1 MFYFASTSESE
12 SESASEASLESEEL
26 PFVFILQ
33 LFLTLGMAVPSSSS
47 SSSSGIVASVSSSD
61 SKMASTRVELEKF
74 NGDNDFYLWSLK
86 MRAILIQQGLDS
98 ALDDGENPTAKK
110 EKAEVLREVSKER
123 TAAGLWAKLE
133 EMFMKKSLAK
143 RLYMKR
149 RLYTFSMKDGVAMK
163 DHVDEFNKLILDLEN
178 VNIILEDEDR
188 ALILLSSLPESYEH
202 FIDTLL
208 YGRQILSLKDVKDA
222 LESKDLKKRSEKEGH
237 YIKDC
242 FEKKKLEELQ
252 KKSNEKAAV
261 ASEDEGDYDEADVLV
276 AAERHPTG
284 HKIEIQFGEKRN
296 QADLRLHSLRLLGA
310 FTSAIFRWSKIK
322 RLRSDNG
329 LEYCSKEF
337 EDFCKSKGIARHRTV
352 TYTPQQ
358 NGLAERMNRT
368 IIERVRC
375 MLLNANLSKGFWAE
389 TVTTIAYLINRS
401 PSSTLGFKTPQ
412 ELWSGKPPDL
422 SNLRIFGCPAYA
434 HIKQGK
440 LEPRAV
446 KGYFLGYPEGIKGF
460 KIWTLNGKPSR
471 ILITRDVTFDEEQML
486 QSKVEIEI
494 EATEIEEEE
503 SAGQKVEHSDSCK
516 TSEQPS
522 DQSKERKNPSELET
536 YQLARDRERRA
547 IKMPKK
553 HSTADLIS
561 YALTV
566 ADEVNGGEPLS
577 YKEAMCCS
585 DKLKWYAAMQDEII
599 SLKKNNTWILVN
611 KPLNKKL
618 VGSKWIFKLKA
629 GASENEP
636 PRHKAILV
644 AKGFTQRER
653 VDFNEVFSP
662 VVKYS
667 SIRLLLGLSTY
678 HDLDLEQMDV
688 KTAFLHGSLDEE
700 IFMAQAE
707 GLIEKGSEDNV
718 CLLKKSLYGL
728 KQSPRQWYLKFDE
741 FMISHGYCRSKFDNC
756 VYYKLLS
763 SGGGIYL
770 LLYVDDMLIACN
782 QKEEIK
788 KLKVELSTEFEM
800 KDLGAA
806 TKILGMQI
814 IRDRESKVLYLSQ
827 ADYVKRVLTRFNME
841 DSKPVSTPLSAHFQ
855 LSKSLEPT
863 TDDDFN
869 YMREIPYS
877 SAVGSIM
884 YAMVCT
890 RPDMAHAVGVISRFI
905 GNPGKDHWNAVKW
918 VLRYLRGTA
927 VTAIMFG
934 KISGAS
940 PEVAG
945 FVDSDYAAD
954 KDRRRSITCFVFTI
968 CGGAIS
974 WKSFLQSVVALSTTE
989 AEYIALTEVVKEA
1002 IWLRGLVSELG
1013 FKQEVVIVGCDSLS
1027 DIQLSKN
1034 PKYHERTKHIDV
1046 RMHFIRDE
1054 ISKGVVNVAKVPSE
1068 VNPADM
1074 LTKPLPSVSEGRGI
1088 NRLELR
1094 WRFVKPKLVIICY
1107 ELAEVAA
1114 VDVGSFVELNHSSSV
1129 AENVGGIPVYL
1140 SAIQE
1145 WMIKFGYSFVTISVR
1160 TDISW
1165 YRLGRPSKQYA
1176 AWYKPVLKTV
1186 RLAIALITM
1195 LNNQSRASR
1204 LSFADTPHQVFGE
1217 EKVVLKKEINSN
1229 LRASKNKV
1237 MQATTTRLIKRI
1249 WEEFY
1254 SNYLP
1259 EDTKEAYIHEV
1270 KVDEE
1275 LDEEHGENSEEY
1287 PEDIKVEQMQV
1298 DENMEKF
1305 CFSAKS
1311 VKPPCSSKAT
1321 KWDGE
1326 LIRKTCF
1333 GESLYK
1339 RAIVCGNVVNIGGC
1353 VLVETADSDHLP
1365 SIYFVEFM
1373 FEKSDSRKMVH
1384 GRHMLRGS
1392 ETFLGN
1398 TADANESNACKDK
1411 IVRERAEDQRIDQFP
1426 LEYYCKSLYWPER
1439 GAFFKLPKD
1448 TMGLGTGVCHSC
1460 KIEETEREKDVFK
1473 LLGIEVPETSTKA
1486 CPESTKVKVRRF
1498 FRPEDISEEKAYYS
1512 DIREVYYSKLVFT
1525 VPVTGVEG
1533 KCDIRKKHD
1542 LAPSDSPTIF
1552 EHIFFCEHLYDPDKG
1567 TIKPLPPHIK
1577 TSVLKE
1583 RVSDDTAYRKING
1596 KCKEEKH
1603 DGAVD
1608 KQTDAVNKNRFATLD
1623 IFAGCGGLSHGL
1635 QQAGVSITNWAI
1647 EYEQPARETFKVNHP
1662 EALVFINNC
1671 NVILRAIMSAC
1682 GDADDC
1688 ISTPEAAELA
1698 AELDEETIKNLPR
1711 PGQVDFISGGPPCQ
1725 GFSGMNRFNQGSWS
1739 KVQCEMILASLSSAD
1754 YFRPRFFLLE
1764 NVRNFTSFNKG
1775 QTFRLTMASLLQ
1787 MGYQVRFGVLQ
1798 AGAYGMS
1805 QSRKRAFIWEAS
1817 PEETLPEWPEP
1828 PELKI
1833 PIMLLFEAPQM
1844 YKSEP
1849 VSWFQKKIRAD
1860 MLVLNDHISKA
1871 MSELNLIR
1879 CQKIP
1884 KQPGSDWRVLPS
1896 EKVRLS
1902 NGQVVDL
1909 IPWCLPI
1916 TAEKHNQWKGLFG
1929 RLDWEG
1935 NFPTSVTDPHP
1946 MGMVGTCFHP
1956 DQDRIITVREC
1967 ARSQGFSD
1975 SYKFVGDIQHKHRQ
1989 IGNAVP
1995 PPLAFAPGRKLKEA
2009 VEMKA
2014 STSQRYSCVL

>member
-1 MFYFASTSESE
+1 
-12 SESASEASLESEEL
+12 
-26 PFVFILQ
+26 
-33 LFLTLGMAVPSSSS
+33 
-47 SSSSGIVASVSSSD
+47 
-61 SKMASTRVELEKF
+61 MASTRVDLEKF

-86 MRAILIQQGLDS
+86 MRAILTQQGLDS
-98 ALDDGENPTAKK
+98 ALDNGEDPIVKK
-110 EKAEVLREVSKER
+110 EKAEGSSSFGTDQRIINNKAHSTIILHLSDEVLREVSKER

-133 EMFMKKSLAK
+133 EMLLKKSLAM

-178 VNIILEDEDR
+178 VNIILEDEDM
-188 ALILLSSLPESYEH
+188 ALILRSSLPESYEH
-202 FIDTLL
+202 F
-208 YGRQILSLKDVKDA
+208 VKDQTNA
-222 LESKDLKKRSEKEGH
+222 EGLVAKGKPEREHNKPKKNNNQKDKAEKKKKKRKCYFCQKEGH

-276 AAERHPTG
+276 AERHPTG
-284 HKIEIQFGEKRN
+284 CTIKAENGEIQVSDQGKIVMKGARKNGMYILVGSSLGHGISASVVRDKTKLWHMRLAHISERSLMELSNQGGARYFVFFIDDFSRKVWIYVLKHKNEALGKFKEWITLIENQTEK
-296 QADLRLHSLRLLGA
+296 
-310 FTSAIFRWSKIK
+310 KIT

-358 NGLAERMNRT
+358 NGLVERMNRT

-375 MLLNANLSKGFWAE
+375 MLLNTNLSKGFWAE
-389 TVTTIAYLINRS
+389 VVTTAAYLINRS
-401 PSSTLGFKTPQ
+401 PSSALGFKTPQ

-422 SNLRIFGCPAYA
+422 TNLRIFGCPAYA

-471 ILITRDVTFDEEQML
+471 ILISRDVTFDKEQML
-486 QSKVEIEI
+486 QSKLETEIK
-494 EATEIEEEE
+494 ATETEEEE

-522 DQSKERKNPSELET
+522 DQSKERKNPSGLET

-553 HSTADLIS
+553 YGIADLIS
-561 YALTV
+561 YALIV
-566 ADEVNGGEPLS
+566 VDEVNGGEPLS
-577 YKEAMCCS
+577 CKEALCCG

-599 SLKKNNTWILVN
+599 SLTKNNNWILVN

-636 PRHKAILV
+636 PRHEAILV
-644 AKGFTQRER
+644 AKGFTQREG

-667 SIRLLLGLSTY
+667 SI
-678 HDLDLEQMDV
+678 
-688 KTAFLHGSLDEE
+688 
-700 IFMAQAE
+700 
-707 GLIEKGSEDNV
+707 
-718 CLLKKSLYGL
+718 
-728 KQSPRQWYLKFDE
+728 
-741 FMISHGYCRSKFDNC
+741 RSKFDNC

-782 QKEEIK
+782 KKEEIK

-827 ADYVKRVLTRFNME
+827 ADYVKRVLTKFNME
-841 DSKPVSTPLSAHFQ
+841 DSKPVSTPLSARFQ

-869 YMREIPYS
+869 YMREIPTLVQLAAS
-877 SAVGSIM
+877 W
-884 YAMVCT
+884 
-890 RPDMAHAVGVISRFI
+890 
-905 GNPGKDHWNAVKW
+905 KDHWNAVKW

-954 KDRRRSITCFVFTI
+954 KYRRRSITGFVFTM

-974 WKSFLQSVVALSTTE
+974 WKSSLQSVVALSTTE

-1002 IWLRGLVSELG
+1002 IWLRGLVSELR

-1027 DIQLSKN
+1027 AIQLSKN
-1034 PKYHERTKHIDV
+1034 PKYHVRTKHIDV

-1054 ISKGVVNVAKVPSE
+1054 ISKEVVNVVKVPSE

-1074 LTKPLPSVSEGRGI
+1074 LTKPSPSVSEGRGI

-1094 WRFVKPKLVIICY
+1094 WRFVKPNSNPSSSCSIKLLPL
-1107 ELAEVAA
+1107 LAFTA
-1114 VDVGSFVELNHSSSV
+1114 VNVGSFVELNHSSSV

-1145 WMIKFGYSFVTISVR
+1145 WMIEFGYSFVSISVR

-1204 LSFADTPHQVFGE
+1204 LSFADVIK
-1217 EKVVLKKEINSN
+1217 KVSKFSKTNPAYISSN
-1229 LRASKNKV
+1229 PTEVERYVVVHGHIILQQFAELPN
-1237 MQATTTRLIKRI
+1237 KRI
-1249 WEEFY
+1249 
-1254 SNYLP
+1254 
-1259 EDTKEAYIHEV
+1259 
-1270 KVDEE
+1270 
-1275 LDEEHGENSEEY
+1275 
-1287 PEDIKVEQMQV
+1287 
-1298 DENMEKF
+1298 
-1305 CFSAKS
+1305 
-1311 VKPPCSSKAT
+1311 SKCA
-1321 KWDGE
+1321 
-1326 LIRKTCF
+1326 
-1333 GESLYK
+1333 
-1339 RAIVCGNVVNIGGC
+1339 
-1353 VLVETADSDHLP
+1353 
-1365 SIYFVEFM
+1365 FVSGL
-1373 FEKSDSRKMVH
+1373 FEKMEER
-1384 GRHMLRGS
+1384 RHTR
-1392 ETFLGN
+1392 
-1398 TADANESNACKDK
+1398 
-1411 IVRERAEDQRIDQFP
+1411 
-1426 LEYYCKSLYWPER
+1426 SL
-1439 GAFFKLPKD
+1439 
-1448 TMGLGTGVCHSC
+1448 
-1460 KIEETEREKDVFK
+1460 
-1473 LLGIEVPETSTKA
+1473 
-1486 CPESTKVKVRRF
+1486 VK
-1498 FRPEDISEEKAYYS
+1498 KQ
-1512 DIREVYYSKLVFT
+1512 
-1525 VPVTGVEG
+1525 
-1533 KCDIRKKHD
+1533 
-1542 LAPSDSPTIF
+1542 
-1552 EHIFFCEHLYDPDKG
+1552 
-1567 TIKPLPPHIK
+1567 LPPHIE

-1583 RVSDDTAYRKING
+1583 SVADDTACRKING

-1608 KQTDAVNKNRFATLD
+1608 KQADAVHKNRLATLD
-1623 IFAGCGGLSHGL
+1623 IFAGCGGLSDGL
-1635 QQAGVSITNWAI
+1635 QQAGVSITNSAI
-1647 EYEQPARETFKVNHP
+1647 EYEQPAGEAFKVNHP
-1662 EALVFINNC
+1662 EALVFIHNC

-1725 GFSGMNRFNQGSWS
+1725 
-1739 KVQCEMILASLSSAD
+1739 
-1754 YFRPRFFLLE
+1754 
-1764 NVRNFTSFNKG
+1764 
-1775 QTFRLTMASLLQ
+1775 
-1787 MGYQVRFGVLQ
+1787 VRFGVLQ

-1817 PEETLPEWPEP
+1817 PEETLAEWPAP
-1828 PELKI
+1828 MHVFTGPELKVKLARNSHYAAVRSTANGGPFRAI
-1833 PIMLLFEAPQM
+1833 TVRDTIGDLPAVGNGASITTMEVGF
-1844 YKSEP
+1844 SSP
-1849 VSWFQKKIRAD
+1849 VCDAHFIFIVVPSTKD

-1871 MSELNLIR
+1871 MSELNLMR

-1909 IPWCLPI
+1909 IPWCLPN

-1967 ARSQGFSD
+1967 ARSQGFYD

-1995 PPLAFAPGRKLKEA
+1995 PPLAFALGRKLKEA

-2014 STSQRYSCVL
+2014 STS

>member
-1 MFYFASTSESE
+1 
-12 SESASEASLESEEL
+12 
-26 PFVFILQ
+26 
-33 LFLTLGMAVPSSSS
+33 
-47 SSSSGIVASVSSSD
+47 
-61 SKMASTRVELEKF
+61 MASTRVDLEKF

-86 MRAILIQQGLDS
+86 MRAILTQQGLDS
-98 ALDDGENPTAKK
+98 ALDNGEDPIVKK
-110 EKAEVLREVSKER
+110 EKAEGSSSFGTDQRIINNKAHSTIILHLSDEVLREVSKER

-133 EMFMKKSLAK
+133 EMLLKKSLAM

-178 VNIILEDEDR
+178 VNIILEDEDM
-188 ALILLSSLPESYEH
+188 ALILRSLVAKGKPEREH
-202 FIDTLL
+202 NKPKKNNN
-208 YGRQILSLKDVKDA
+208 QKDKA
-222 LESKDLKKRSEKEGH
+222 EKKKKKRKCYFCQKEGH

-276 AAERHPTG
+276 AERHPTG
-284 HKIEIQFGEKRN
+284 CTIKAENGEIQVSDQGKIVMKGARKNGMYILVGSSLGHGISASVVRDKTKLWHMRLAHISERSLMELSN
-296 QADLRLHSLRLLGA
+296 QALGK
-310 FTSAIFRWSKIK
+310 FKEWITLIENQTEKKIT

-358 NGLAERMNRT
+358 NGLVERMNRT

-375 MLLNANLSKGFWAE
+375 MLLNTNLSKGFWAE
-389 TVTTIAYLINRS
+389 VVTTAAYLINRS
-401 PSSTLGFKTPQ
+401 PSSALGFKTPQ

-422 SNLRIFGCPAYA
+422 TNLRIFGCPAYA

-471 ILITRDVTFDEEQML
+471 ILISRDVTFDKEQML
-486 QSKVEIEI
+486 QSKLETEIK
-494 EATEIEEEE
+494 ATETEEEE

-522 DQSKERKNPSELET
+522 DQSKERKNPSGLET

-553 HSTADLIS
+553 YGIADLIS
-561 YALTV
+561 YALIV
-566 ADEVNGGEPLS
+566 VDEVNGGEPLS
-577 YKEAMCCS
+577 CKEALCCG

-599 SLKKNNTWILVN
+599 SLTKNNNWILVN

-636 PRHKAILV
+636 PRHEAILV
-644 AKGFTQRER
+644 AKGFTQREG

-667 SIRLLLGLSTY
+667 SIR
-678 HDLDLEQMDV
+678 Q
-688 KTAFLHGSLDEE
+688 KGSLRKD
-700 IFMAQAE
+700 Q
-707 GLIEKGSEDNV
+707 
-718 CLLKKSLYGL
+718 
-728 KQSPRQWYLKFDE
+728 RT
-741 FMISHGYCRSKFDNC
+741 RSKFDNC

-782 QKEEIK
+782 KKEEIK

-827 ADYVKRVLTRFNME
+827 ADYVKRVLTKFNME
-841 DSKPVSTPLSAHFQ
+841 DSKPVSTPLSARFQ

-869 YMREIPYS
+869 YMREIPTLVQLAAS
-877 SAVGSIM
+877 W
-884 YAMVCT
+884 
-890 RPDMAHAVGVISRFI
+890 
-905 GNPGKDHWNAVKW
+905 KDHWNAVKW

-954 KDRRRSITCFVFTI
+954 KYRRRSITGFVFTM

-974 WKSFLQSVVALSTTE
+974 WKSSLQSVVALSTTE

-1002 IWLRGLVSELG
+1002 IWLRGLVSELR

-1027 DIQLSKN
+1027 AIQLSKN
-1034 PKYHERTKHIDV
+1034 PKYHVRTKHIDV

-1054 ISKGVVNVAKVPSE
+1054 ISKEVVNVVKVPSE

-1074 LTKPLPSVSEGRGI
+1074 LTKPSPSVSEGRGI

-1114 VDVGSFVELNHSSSV
+1114 VNVGSFVELNHSSSV

-1145 WMIKFGYSFVTISVR
+1145 WMIEFGYSFVSISVR

-1204 LSFADTPHQVFGE
+1204 LSFADVIK
-1217 EKVVLKKEINSN
+1217 KVSKFSKTNPAYISSN
-1229 LRASKNKV
+1229 PTEVERYVVVHGHIILQQFAELPN
-1237 MQATTTRLIKRI
+1237 KRI
-1249 WEEFY
+1249 
-1254 SNYLP
+1254 
-1259 EDTKEAYIHEV
+1259 
-1270 KVDEE
+1270 
-1275 LDEEHGENSEEY
+1275 
-1287 PEDIKVEQMQV
+1287 
-1298 DENMEKF
+1298 
-1305 CFSAKS
+1305 
-1311 VKPPCSSKAT
+1311 SKCA
-1321 KWDGE
+1321 
-1326 LIRKTCF
+1326 
-1333 GESLYK
+1333 
-1339 RAIVCGNVVNIGGC
+1339 
-1353 VLVETADSDHLP
+1353 
-1365 SIYFVEFM
+1365 FVSGL
-1373 FEKSDSRKMVH
+1373 FEKMEER
-1384 GRHMLRGS
+1384 RHTR
-1392 ETFLGN
+1392 
-1398 TADANESNACKDK
+1398 
-1411 IVRERAEDQRIDQFP
+1411 
-1426 LEYYCKSLYWPER
+1426 SL
-1439 GAFFKLPKD
+1439 
-1448 TMGLGTGVCHSC
+1448 
-1460 KIEETEREKDVFK
+1460 
-1473 LLGIEVPETSTKA
+1473 
-1486 CPESTKVKVRRF
+1486 VK
-1498 FRPEDISEEKAYYS
+1498 KQ
-1512 DIREVYYSKLVFT
+1512 
-1525 VPVTGVEG
+1525 
-1533 KCDIRKKHD
+1533 
-1542 LAPSDSPTIF
+1542 
-1552 EHIFFCEHLYDPDKG
+1552 
-1567 TIKPLPPHIK
+1567 LPPHIE

-1583 RVSDDTAYRKING
+1583 SVADDTACRKING

-1608 KQTDAVNKNRFATLD
+1608 KQADAVHKNRLATLD
-1623 IFAGCGGLSHGL
+1623 IFAGCGGLSDGL
-1635 QQAGVSITNWAI
+1635 QQAGVSITNSAI
-1647 EYEQPARETFKVNHP
+1647 EYEQPAGEAFKVNHP
-1662 EALVFINNC
+1662 EALVFIHNC

-1725 GFSGMNRFNQGSWS
+1725 
-1739 KVQCEMILASLSSAD
+1739 
-1754 YFRPRFFLLE
+1754 
-1764 NVRNFTSFNKG
+1764 
-1775 QTFRLTMASLLQ
+1775 
-1787 MGYQVRFGVLQ
+1787 VRFGVLQ

-1817 PEETLPEWPEP
+1817 PEETLAEWPAP
-1828 PELKI
+1828 MHVFTGPELKVKLARNSHYAAVRSTANGGPFRAI
-1833 PIMLLFEAPQM
+1833 TVRDTIGDLPAVGNGASITTMEVGF
-1844 YKSEP
+1844 SSP
-1849 VSWFQKKIRAD
+1849 VCDAHFIFI
-1860 MLVLNDHISKA
+1860 V
-1871 MSELNLIR
+1871 
-1879 CQKIP
+1879 
-1884 KQPGSDWRVLPS
+1884 VPS
-1896 EKVRLS
+1896 TK
-1902 NGQVVDL
+1902 
-1909 IPWCLPI
+1909 
-1916 TAEKHNQWKGLFG
+1916 AEKHNQWKGLFG

-1967 ARSQGFSD
+1967 ARSQGFYD

-1995 PPLAFAPGRKLKEA
+1995 PPLAFALGRKLKEA

-2014 STSQRYSCVL
+2014 STS

>member
-1 MFYFASTSESE
+1 
-12 SESASEASLESEEL
+12 
-26 PFVFILQ
+26 
-33 LFLTLGMAVPSSSS
+33 
-47 SSSSGIVASVSSSD
+47 
-61 SKMASTRVELEKF
+61 MASTRVDLEKF

-86 MRAILIQQGLDS
+86 MRAILTQQGLDS
-98 ALDDGENPTAKK
+98 ALDNGEDPIVKK
-110 EKAEVLREVSKER
+110 EKAEGSSSFGTDQRIINNKAHSTIILHLSDEVLREVSKER

-133 EMFMKKSLAK
+133 EMLLKKSLAM

-178 VNIILEDEDR
+178 VNIILEDEDM
-188 ALILLSSLPESYEH
+188 ALILRSLVAKGKPEREH
-202 FIDTLL
+202 NKPKKNNN
-208 YGRQILSLKDVKDA
+208 QKDKA
-222 LESKDLKKRSEKEGH
+222 EKKKKKRKCYFCQKEGH

-276 AAERHPTG
+276 AERHPTG
-284 HKIEIQFGEKRN
+284 CTIKAENGEIQVSDQGKIVMKGARKNGMYILVGSSLGHGISASVVRDKTKLWHMRLAHISERSLMELSNQGGARYFVFFIDDFSRKVWIYVLKHKNEALGKFKEWITLIENQTEK
-296 QADLRLHSLRLLGA
+296 
-310 FTSAIFRWSKIK
+310 KIT

-358 NGLAERMNRT
+358 NGLVERMNRT

-375 MLLNANLSKGFWAE
+375 MLLNTNLSKGFWAE
-389 TVTTIAYLINRS
+389 VVTTAAYLINRS
-401 PSSTLGFKTPQ
+401 PSSALGFKTPQ

-422 SNLRIFGCPAYA
+422 TNLRIFGCPAYA

-471 ILITRDVTFDEEQML
+471 ILISRDVTFDKEQML
-486 QSKVEIEI
+486 QSKLETEIK
-494 EATEIEEEE
+494 ATETEEEE

-522 DQSKERKNPSELET
+522 DQSKERKNPSGLET

-553 HSTADLIS
+553 YGIADLIS
-561 YALTV
+561 YALIV
-566 ADEVNGGEPLS
+566 VDEVNGGEPLS
-577 YKEAMCCS
+577 CKEALCCG

-599 SLKKNNTWILVN
+599 SLTKNNNWILVN

-636 PRHKAILV
+636 PRHEAILV
-644 AKGFTQRER
+644 AKGFTQREG

-667 SIRLLLGLSTY
+667 SI
-678 HDLDLEQMDV
+678 
-688 KTAFLHGSLDEE
+688 
-700 IFMAQAE
+700 
-707 GLIEKGSEDNV
+707 
-718 CLLKKSLYGL
+718 
-728 KQSPRQWYLKFDE
+728 
-741 FMISHGYCRSKFDNC
+741 RSKFDNC

-782 QKEEIK
+782 KKEEIK

-827 ADYVKRVLTRFNME
+827 ADYVKRVLTKFNME
-841 DSKPVSTPLSAHFQ
+841 DSKPVSTPLSARFQ

-869 YMREIPYS
+869 YMREIPTLVQLAAS
-877 SAVGSIM
+877 CM
-884 YAMVCT
+884 
-890 RPDMAHAVGVISRFI
+890 P
-905 GNPGKDHWNAVKW
+905 W
-918 VLRYLRGTA
+918 YLRGTA

-954 KDRRRSITCFVFTI
+954 KYRRRSITGFVFTM

-974 WKSFLQSVVALSTTE
+974 WKSSLQSVVALSTTE

-1002 IWLRGLVSELG
+1002 IWLRGLVSELR

-1027 DIQLSKN
+1027 AIQLSKN
-1034 PKYHERTKHIDV
+1034 PKYHVRTKHIDV

-1054 ISKGVVNVAKVPSE
+1054 ISKEVVNVVKVPSE

-1074 LTKPLPSVSEGRGI
+1074 LTKPSPSVSEGRGI

-1114 VDVGSFVELNHSSSV
+1114 VNVGSFVELNHSSSV

-1145 WMIKFGYSFVTISVR
+1145 WMIEFGYSFVSISVR

-1204 LSFADTPHQVFGE
+1204 LSFADVIK
-1217 EKVVLKKEINSN
+1217 KVSKFSKTNPAYISSN
-1229 LRASKNKV
+1229 PTEVERYVVVHGHIILQQFAELPN
-1237 MQATTTRLIKRI
+1237 KRI
-1249 WEEFY
+1249 
-1254 SNYLP
+1254 
-1259 EDTKEAYIHEV
+1259 
-1270 KVDEE
+1270 
-1275 LDEEHGENSEEY
+1275 
-1287 PEDIKVEQMQV
+1287 
-1298 DENMEKF
+1298 
-1305 CFSAKS
+1305 
-1311 VKPPCSSKAT
+1311 SKCA
-1321 KWDGE
+1321 
-1326 LIRKTCF
+1326 
-1333 GESLYK
+1333 
-1339 RAIVCGNVVNIGGC
+1339 
-1353 VLVETADSDHLP
+1353 
-1365 SIYFVEFM
+1365 FVSGL
-1373 FEKSDSRKMVH
+1373 FEKMEER
-1384 GRHMLRGS
+1384 RHTR
-1392 ETFLGN
+1392 
-1398 TADANESNACKDK
+1398 
-1411 IVRERAEDQRIDQFP
+1411 
-1426 LEYYCKSLYWPER
+1426 SL
-1439 GAFFKLPKD
+1439 
-1448 TMGLGTGVCHSC
+1448 
-1460 KIEETEREKDVFK
+1460 
-1473 LLGIEVPETSTKA
+1473 
-1486 CPESTKVKVRRF
+1486 VK
-1498 FRPEDISEEKAYYS
+1498 KQ
-1512 DIREVYYSKLVFT
+1512 
-1525 VPVTGVEG
+1525 
-1533 KCDIRKKHD
+1533 
-1542 LAPSDSPTIF
+1542 
-1552 EHIFFCEHLYDPDKG
+1552 
-1567 TIKPLPPHIK
+1567 LPPHIE

-1583 RVSDDTAYRKING
+1583 SVADDTACRKING

-1608 KQTDAVNKNRFATLD
+1608 KQADAVHKNRLATLD
-1623 IFAGCGGLSHGL
+1623 IFAGCGGLSDGL
-1635 QQAGVSITNWAI
+1635 QQAGVSITNSAI
-1647 EYEQPARETFKVNHP
+1647 EYEQPAGEAFKVNHP
-1662 EALVFINNC
+1662 EALVFIHNC

-1725 GFSGMNRFNQGSWS
+1725 
-1739 KVQCEMILASLSSAD
+1739 
-1754 YFRPRFFLLE
+1754 
-1764 NVRNFTSFNKG
+1764 
-1775 QTFRLTMASLLQ
+1775 
-1787 MGYQVRFGVLQ
+1787 VRFGVLQ

-1817 PEETLPEWPEP
+1817 PEETLAEWPAP
-1828 PELKI
+1828 MHVFTGPELKVKLARNSHYAAVRSTANGGPFRAI
-1833 PIMLLFEAPQM
+1833 TVRDTIGDLPAVGNGASITTMEVGF
-1844 YKSEP
+1844 SSP
-1849 VSWFQKKIRAD
+1849 VCDAHFIFI
-1860 MLVLNDHISKA
+1860 V
-1871 MSELNLIR
+1871 
-1879 CQKIP
+1879 
-1884 KQPGSDWRVLPS
+1884 VPS
-1896 EKVRLS
+1896 TK
-1902 NGQVVDL
+1902 
-1909 IPWCLPI
+1909 
-1916 TAEKHNQWKGLFG
+1916 AEKHNQWKGLFG

-1967 ARSQGFSD
+1967 ARSQGFYD

-1995 PPLAFAPGRKLKEA
+1995 PPLAFALGRKLKEA

-2014 STSQRYSCVL
+2014 STS

>member
-1 MFYFASTSESE
+1 
-12 SESASEASLESEEL
+12 
-26 PFVFILQ
+26 
-33 LFLTLGMAVPSSSS
+33 
-47 SSSSGIVASVSSSD
+47 
-61 SKMASTRVELEKF
+61 MASTRVDLEKF

-86 MRAILIQQGLDS
+86 MRAILTQQGLDS
-98 ALDDGENPTAKK
+98 ALDNGEDPIVKK
-110 EKAEVLREVSKER
+110 EKAEGSSSFGTDQRIINNKAHSTIILHLSDEVLREVSKER

-133 EMFMKKSLAK
+133 EMLLKKSLAM

-178 VNIILEDEDR
+178 VNIILEDEDM
-188 ALILLSSLPESYEH
+188 ALILRKGLVAKGKPEREH
-202 FIDTLL
+202 NKPKKNNN
-208 YGRQILSLKDVKDA
+208 QKDKA
-222 LESKDLKKRSEKEGH
+222 EKKKKKRKCYFCQKEGH

-276 AAERHPTG
+276 AERHPTG
-284 HKIEIQFGEKRN
+284 CTIKAENGEIQVSDQGKIVMKGARKNGMYILVGSSLGHGISASVVRDKTKLWHMRLAHISERSLMELSNQGGARYFVFFIDDFSRKVWIYVLKHKNEALGKFKEWITLIENQTEK
-296 QADLRLHSLRLLGA
+296 
-310 FTSAIFRWSKIK
+310 KIT

-358 NGLAERMNRT
+358 NGLVERMNRT

-375 MLLNANLSKGFWAE
+375 MLLNTNLSKGFWAE
-389 TVTTIAYLINRS
+389 VVTTAAYLINRS
-401 PSSTLGFKTPQ
+401 PSSALGFKTPQ

-422 SNLRIFGCPAYA
+422 TNLRIFGCPAYA

-471 ILITRDVTFDEEQML
+471 ILISRDVTFDKEQML
-486 QSKVEIEI
+486 QSKLETEIK
-494 EATEIEEEE
+494 ATETEEEE

-522 DQSKERKNPSELET
+522 DQSKERKNPSGLET

-553 HSTADLIS
+553 YGIADLIS
-561 YALTV
+561 YALIV
-566 ADEVNGGEPLS
+566 VDEVNGGEPLS
-577 YKEAMCCS
+577 CKEALCCG

-599 SLKKNNTWILVN
+599 SLTKNNNWILVN

-636 PRHKAILV
+636 PRHEAILV
-644 AKGFTQRER
+644 AKGFTQREG

-667 SIRLLLGLSTY
+667 SIR
-678 HDLDLEQMDV
+678 Q
-688 KTAFLHGSLDEE
+688 KGSLRKD
-700 IFMAQAE
+700 Q
-707 GLIEKGSEDNV
+707 
-718 CLLKKSLYGL
+718 
-728 KQSPRQWYLKFDE
+728 RT
-741 FMISHGYCRSKFDNC
+741 RSKFDNC

-782 QKEEIK
+782 KKEEIK

-827 ADYVKRVLTRFNME
+827 ADYVKRVLTKFNME
-841 DSKPVSTPLSAHFQ
+841 DSKPVSTPLSARFQ

-869 YMREIPYS
+869 YMREIPTLVQLAAS
-877 SAVGSIM
+877 CM
-884 YAMVCT
+884 
-890 RPDMAHAVGVISRFI
+890 P
-905 GNPGKDHWNAVKW
+905 W
-918 VLRYLRGTA
+918 YLRGTA

-954 KDRRRSITCFVFTI
+954 KYRRRSITGFVFTM

-974 WKSFLQSVVALSTTE
+974 WKSSLQSVVALSTTE

-1002 IWLRGLVSELG
+1002 IWLRGLVSELR

-1027 DIQLSKN
+1027 AIQLSKN
-1034 PKYHERTKHIDV
+1034 PKYHVRTKHIDV

-1054 ISKGVVNVAKVPSE
+1054 ISKEVVNVVKVPSE

-1074 LTKPLPSVSEGRGI
+1074 LTKPSPSVSEGRGI

-1094 WRFVKPKLVIICY
+1094 WRFVKPNSNPSSSCSIKLLPL
-1107 ELAEVAA
+1107 LAFTA
-1114 VDVGSFVELNHSSSV
+1114 VNVGSFVELNHSSSV

-1145 WMIKFGYSFVTISVR
+1145 WMIEFGYSFVSISVR

-1204 LSFADTPHQVFGE
+1204 LSFADVIK
-1217 EKVVLKKEINSN
+1217 KVSKFSKTNPAYISSN
-1229 LRASKNKV
+1229 PTEVERYVVVHGHIILQQFAELPN
-1237 MQATTTRLIKRI
+1237 KRI
-1249 WEEFY
+1249 
-1254 SNYLP
+1254 
-1259 EDTKEAYIHEV
+1259 
-1270 KVDEE
+1270 
-1275 LDEEHGENSEEY
+1275 
-1287 PEDIKVEQMQV
+1287 
-1298 DENMEKF
+1298 
-1305 CFSAKS
+1305 
-1311 VKPPCSSKAT
+1311 SKCA
-1321 KWDGE
+1321 
-1326 LIRKTCF
+1326 
-1333 GESLYK
+1333 
-1339 RAIVCGNVVNIGGC
+1339 
-1353 VLVETADSDHLP
+1353 
-1365 SIYFVEFM
+1365 FVSGL
-1373 FEKSDSRKMVH
+1373 FEKMEER
-1384 GRHMLRGS
+1384 RHTR
-1392 ETFLGN
+1392 
-1398 TADANESNACKDK
+1398 
-1411 IVRERAEDQRIDQFP
+1411 
-1426 LEYYCKSLYWPER
+1426 SL
-1439 GAFFKLPKD
+1439 
-1448 TMGLGTGVCHSC
+1448 
-1460 KIEETEREKDVFK
+1460 
-1473 LLGIEVPETSTKA
+1473 
-1486 CPESTKVKVRRF
+1486 VK
-1498 FRPEDISEEKAYYS
+1498 KQ
-1512 DIREVYYSKLVFT
+1512 
-1525 VPVTGVEG
+1525 
-1533 KCDIRKKHD
+1533 
-1542 LAPSDSPTIF
+1542 
-1552 EHIFFCEHLYDPDKG
+1552 
-1567 TIKPLPPHIK
+1567 LPPHIE

-1583 RVSDDTAYRKING
+1583 SVADDTACRKING

-1608 KQTDAVNKNRFATLD
+1608 KQADAVHKNRLATLD
-1623 IFAGCGGLSHGL
+1623 IFAGCGGLSDGL
-1635 QQAGVSITNWAI
+1635 QQAGVSITNSAI
-1647 EYEQPARETFKVNHP
+1647 EYEQPAGEAFKVNHP
-1662 EALVFINNC
+1662 EALVFIHNC

-1725 GFSGMNRFNQGSWS
+1725 
-1739 KVQCEMILASLSSAD
+1739 
-1754 YFRPRFFLLE
+1754 
-1764 NVRNFTSFNKG
+1764 
-1775 QTFRLTMASLLQ
+1775 
-1787 MGYQVRFGVLQ
+1787 VRFGVLQ

-1817 PEETLPEWPEP
+1817 PEETLAEWPAP
-1828 PELKI
+1828 MHVFTGPELKVKLARNSHYAAVRSTANGGPFRAI
-1833 PIMLLFEAPQM
+1833 TVRDTIGDLPAVGNGASITTMEVGF
-1844 YKSEP
+1844 SSP
-1849 VSWFQKKIRAD
+1849 VCDAHFIFIVVPSTKD

-1871 MSELNLIR
+1871 MSELNLMR

-1909 IPWCLPI
+1909 IPWCLPN

-1967 ARSQGFSD
+1967 ARSQGFYD

-1995 PPLAFAPGRKLKEA
+1995 PPLAFALGRKLKEA

-2014 STSQRYSCVL
+2014 STS

>member
-1 MFYFASTSESE
+1 
-12 SESASEASLESEEL
+12 
-26 PFVFILQ
+26 
-33 LFLTLGMAVPSSSS
+33 
-47 SSSSGIVASVSSSD
+47 
-61 SKMASTRVELEKF
+61 MASTRVDLEKF

-86 MRAILIQQGLDS
+86 MRAILTQQGLDS
-98 ALDDGENPTAKK
+98 ALDNGEDPIVKK
-110 EKAEVLREVSKER
+110 EKAEGSSSFGTDQRIINNKAHSTIILHLSDEVLREVSKER

-133 EMFMKKSLAK
+133 EMLLKKSLAM

-178 VNIILEDEDR
+178 VNIILEDEDM
-188 ALILLSSLPESYEH
+188 ALILRSLVAKGKPEREH
-202 FIDTLL
+202 NKPKKNNN
-208 YGRQILSLKDVKDA
+208 QKDKA
-222 LESKDLKKRSEKEGH
+222 EKKKKKRKCYFCQKEGH

-276 AAERHPTG
+276 AERHPTG
-284 HKIEIQFGEKRN
+284 CTIKAENGEIQVSDQGKIVMKGARKNGMYILVGSSLGHGISASVVRDKTKLWHMRLAHISERSLMELSN
-296 QADLRLHSLRLLGA
+296 QALGK
-310 FTSAIFRWSKIK
+310 FKEWITLIENQTEKKIT

-358 NGLAERMNRT
+358 NGLVERMNRT

-375 MLLNANLSKGFWAE
+375 MLLNTNLSKGFWAE
-389 TVTTIAYLINRS
+389 VVTTAAYLINRS
-401 PSSTLGFKTPQ
+401 PSSALGFKTPQ

-422 SNLRIFGCPAYA
+422 TNLRIFGCPAYA

-471 ILITRDVTFDEEQML
+471 ILISRDVTFDKEQML
-486 QSKVEIEI
+486 QSKLETEIK
-494 EATEIEEEE
+494 ATETEEEE

-522 DQSKERKNPSELET
+522 DQSKERKNPSGLET

-553 HSTADLIS
+553 YGIADLIS
-561 YALTV
+561 YALIV
-566 ADEVNGGEPLS
+566 VDEVNGGEPLS
-577 YKEAMCCS
+577 CKEALCCG

-599 SLKKNNTWILVN
+599 SLTKNNNWILVN

-636 PRHKAILV
+636 PRHEAILV
-644 AKGFTQRER
+644 AKGFTQREG

-667 SIRLLLGLSTY
+667 SI
-678 HDLDLEQMDV
+678 
-688 KTAFLHGSLDEE
+688 
-700 IFMAQAE
+700 
-707 GLIEKGSEDNV
+707 
-718 CLLKKSLYGL
+718 
-728 KQSPRQWYLKFDE
+728 
-741 FMISHGYCRSKFDNC
+741 RSKFDNC

-782 QKEEIK
+782 KKEEIK

-827 ADYVKRVLTRFNME
+827 ADYVKRVLTKFNME
-841 DSKPVSTPLSAHFQ
+841 DSKPVSTPL
-855 LSKSLEPT
+855 
-863 TDDDFN
+863 
-869 YMREIPYS
+869 
-877 SAVGSIM
+877 AVGSIM

-890 RPDMAHAVGVISRFI
+890 RPDLAHGVGVISRFM

-954 KDRRRSITCFVFTI
+954 KYRRRSITGFVFTM

-974 WKSFLQSVVALSTTE
+974 WKSSLQSVVALSTTE

-1002 IWLRGLVSELG
+1002 IWLRGLVSELR

-1027 DIQLSKN
+1027 AIQLSKN
-1034 PKYHERTKHIDV
+1034 PKYHVRTKHIDV

-1054 ISKGVVNVAKVPSE
+1054 ISKEVVNVVKVPSE

-1074 LTKPLPSVSEGRGI
+1074 LTKPSPSVSEGRGI

-1114 VDVGSFVELNHSSSV
+1114 VNVGSFVELNHSSSV

-1145 WMIKFGYSFVTISVR
+1145 WMIEFGYSFVSISVR

-1204 LSFADTPHQVFGE
+1204 LSFADVIK
-1217 EKVVLKKEINSN
+1217 KVSKFSKTNPAYISSN
-1229 LRASKNKV
+1229 PTEVERYVVVHGHIILQQFAELPN
-1237 MQATTTRLIKRI
+1237 KRI
-1249 WEEFY
+1249 
-1254 SNYLP
+1254 
-1259 EDTKEAYIHEV
+1259 
-1270 KVDEE
+1270 
-1275 LDEEHGENSEEY
+1275 
-1287 PEDIKVEQMQV
+1287 
-1298 DENMEKF
+1298 
-1305 CFSAKS
+1305 
-1311 VKPPCSSKAT
+1311 SKCA
-1321 KWDGE
+1321 
-1326 LIRKTCF
+1326 
-1333 GESLYK
+1333 
-1339 RAIVCGNVVNIGGC
+1339 
-1353 VLVETADSDHLP
+1353 
-1365 SIYFVEFM
+1365 FVSGL
-1373 FEKSDSRKMVH
+1373 FEKMEER
-1384 GRHMLRGS
+1384 RHTR
-1392 ETFLGN
+1392 
-1398 TADANESNACKDK
+1398 
-1411 IVRERAEDQRIDQFP
+1411 
-1426 LEYYCKSLYWPER
+1426 SL
-1439 GAFFKLPKD
+1439 
-1448 TMGLGTGVCHSC
+1448 
-1460 KIEETEREKDVFK
+1460 
-1473 LLGIEVPETSTKA
+1473 
-1486 CPESTKVKVRRF
+1486 VK
-1498 FRPEDISEEKAYYS
+1498 KQ
-1512 DIREVYYSKLVFT
+1512 
-1525 VPVTGVEG
+1525 
-1533 KCDIRKKHD
+1533 
-1542 LAPSDSPTIF
+1542 
-1552 EHIFFCEHLYDPDKG
+1552 
-1567 TIKPLPPHIK
+1567 LPPHIE

-1583 RVSDDTAYRKING
+1583 SVADDTACRKING

-1608 KQTDAVNKNRFATLD
+1608 KQADAVHKNRLATLD
-1623 IFAGCGGLSHGL
+1623 IFAGCGGLSDGL
-1635 QQAGVSITNWAI
+1635 QQAGVSITNSAI
-1647 EYEQPARETFKVNHP
+1647 EYEQPAGEAFKVNHP
-1662 EALVFINNC
+1662 EALVFIHNC

-1725 GFSGMNRFNQGSWS
+1725 
-1739 KVQCEMILASLSSAD
+1739 
-1754 YFRPRFFLLE
+1754 
-1764 NVRNFTSFNKG
+1764 
-1775 QTFRLTMASLLQ
+1775 
-1787 MGYQVRFGVLQ
+1787 VRFGVLQ

-1817 PEETLPEWPEP
+1817 PEETLAEWPAP
-1828 PELKI
+1828 MHVFTGPELKVKLARNSHYAAVRSTANGGPFRAI
-1833 PIMLLFEAPQM
+1833 TVRDTIGDLPAVGNGASITTMEVGF
-1844 YKSEP
+1844 SSP
-1849 VSWFQKKIRAD
+1849 VCDAHFIFIVVPSTKD

-1871 MSELNLIR
+1871 MSELNLMR

-1909 IPWCLPI
+1909 IPWCLPN

-1967 ARSQGFSD
+1967 ARSQGFYD

-1995 PPLAFAPGRKLKEA
+1995 PPLAFALGRKLKEA

-2014 STSQRYSCVL
+2014 STS